1 MKNSVYMLLCSLVMN
16 LGCNSYSSSQVSG
29 SNQDSSGTEILK
41 IKLDSSYSYDQFKAS
56 IVDVYIDSLNS
67 FRSGSKIPAFLMD
80 PNLDV
85 NSKINDWPNSN
96 FVSLREEIFKKVN
109 NVELLTEVVK
119 TPYFKRQFLDVEK
132 NRARIPSDEISNYT
146 LAQERLNE
154 LSKNNLKHK

>member
-1 MKNSVYMLLCSLVMN
+1 MLLCSLVMN

>member
-1 MKNSVYMLLCSLVMN
+1 MN